1 MLTSS
6 ISNFG
11 FNVQWTVDSW
21 KSRCPSFSPRSQSAQ
36 KSNMTQN
43 VLDLIDLTNLFIS
56 IALERCSWCHS
67 GSSITVP
74 SHPSNPEIALSD
86 LHLSVKSVESVKS
99 VHQSVQCC
107 DATFILDDIILECL
121 SACIHMIVCI

>member
-1 MLTSS
+1 MSLITITTKSFGSIGSAMLTSS

-56 IALERCSWCHS
+56 EHDSISAKKMENYLTLFMC
-67 GSSITVP
+67 GSTVP
-74 SHPSNPEIALSD
+74 NAWSRYVDCTS
-86 LHLSVKSVESVKS
+86 
-99 VHQSVQCC
+99 
-107 DATFILDDIILECL
+107 
-121 SACIHMIVCI
+121 